1 MQKCAYEA
9 FVPASFQIAKAVQ
22 AMKSQKMTAYGL
34 KGTNTTCLC
43 RILLSE
49 NGLTATE
56 LATACGIDKAQVSR
70 AMTELTERGLVCR
83 DDSNGRRYKQK
94 YYLTDAGVIAATDIT
109 EATRDV
115 REALY
120 QGIDEKDLQ
129 VFNDVLARMCSNFNR
144 YSKESSK

>member
-9 FVPASFQIAKAVQ
+9 FVPVSLQIAKTVQ

-34 KGTNTTCLC
+34 KGTNATCLC

-70 AMTELTERGLVCR
+70 AMTELAERGLVCR
-83 DDSNGRRYKQK
+83 DDRNGRRYKQK
-94 YYLTDAGVIAATDIT
+94 YHLTDAGVIAATDIT

-120 QGIDEKDLQ
+120 RGIDENDLQ
-129 VFNDVLARMCSNFNR
+129 VFNDVLARMCNNFR
-144 YSKESSK
+144 IFSQESRK